1 MVKRHR
7 NTGLMYFCK
16 TSTRDPLKY
25 RGSGSYWKKHLK
37 IHSKDV
43 DTLWYQLF
51 DSEEDLVEFALFF
64 SEFHDI
70 VSAVDTRGKKIWA
83 NEIPENGLQG
93 GQNKGLPSPQKGVPT
108 GRPSAWKGKSRPDH
122 SEKMKGR
129 KFTEE
134 HSNKISEALKQYTR
148 TPEHNAKLADAKRGK
163 SNPKVS
169 EALKNRPTIEC
180 PHCGLIGKNVS
191 NMNRYHFNNCKRKQK
206 WPIDP
211 SM

>member
-7 NTGLMYFCK
+7 TTGLMYFCK

-51 DSEEDLVEFALFF
+51 DSEEDLVEFSLFF
-64 SEFHDI
+64 SKFHDI
-70 VSAVDTRGKKIWA
+70 VSAVDTHGKKIWA

-108 GRPSAWKGKSRPDH
+108 GRPSVWKGKSRPDH